1 MFIICYIIIIGLKL
15 TSAKVRFSFEIHK
28 RITKKMMGGKKG
40 KRGKGENK
48 GLDSFSIL

>member
-28 RITKKMMGGKKG
+28 RITKKMMRGEKREKGEKG
-40 KRGKGENK
+40 KIRV
-48 GLDSFSIL
+48 

>member
-28 RITKKMMGGKKG
+28 RITKKNDGGEKREKGEKG
-40 KRGKGENK
+40 KIRV
-48 GLDSFSIL
+48 